1 MAKKKT
7 DDRLDGLKEIVSSPR
22 KFIESYL
29 YIITKN
35 QTFEIIKLNKAQDE
49 LMTYIEECLAKNKPV
64 RIRILKSR
72 QHGISTFVMALMFW
86 VATMN
91 RYKTCALVAH
101 KEDSTRGIFDK
112 ARIFYEN
119 LPKWMQP
126 TTNRFSS
133 EAISYD
139 YPEEEGNKGK
149 GGLKSSIFFGTAGG
163 NELFRGKTITFLHKS
178 EKAFWENP
186 DLLNKSLNATV
197 PYLPGTFIIDETTAN
212 GYNFFKDEW
221 EKSKS
226 GDNEYKPFFFG
237 WDYDAGAVMPVE
249 EGFEFLPCELEYMLI
264 NDLTREQMRWR
275 RYTIVNSF
283 GYSLKDIENDDID
296 DFLQEYPLHDHEA
309 FIATGKSV
317 FSQKVLQKGLAYA
330 NRIKPERYVIKS
342 YPCNSDLMIFE
353 KPEVKEKVIYDQKVE
368 FNFEKKEYEYVDTDF
383 IIGKKYHYANYVMG
397 IDTSG
402 LGADNNVI
410 SVWHTNTKRNVARWM
425 IKDISEKNLA
435 KVIVEVAKLYHNALL
450 APETNYSRSLI
461 DYILEL
467 GYDNFYIKENVKRID
482 KQNQALEYGFQ
493 TTSVT
498 KPVIVSYMKTSLNDD
513 YTIIPDIEFWKEA
526 EYYIQDRTKAGTE
539 TFNAASGYH
548 DDIVMAN
555 MIARYVCDSMM
566 VKQGYTIRDE
576 MIKADSYEIGGVF
589 IEKPNWIK
597 ESFNRNKKQNKF
609 EKEAFR
615 NNA

>member
-1 MAKKKT
+1 MARKKT

-139 YPEEEGNKGK
+139 YPEEEGGKGK

-249 EGFEFLPCELEYMLI
+249 EGFEFLPCEIEYMLL

-353 KPEVKEKVIYDQKVE
+353 KPEVKEKIIYDQKVE

-383 IIGKKYHYANYVMG
+383 IAGKKYYYANYVIG

-410 SVWHTNTKRNVARWM
+410 SVWHTTTKRNVARWM

-435 KVIVEVAKLYHNALL
+435 KVIVEIAKLYHNALL

-482 KQNQALEYGFQ
+482 KQTQALEYGFQ

-566 VKQGYTIRDE
+566 ANQGYTIRDE
-576 MIKADSYEIGGVF
+576 MVKTDSYEIGGVF

>member
-1 MAKKKT
+1 MARKKT

-49 LMTYIEECLAKNKPV
+49 LMTYIEECLEKNKPI

-139 YPEEEGNKGK
+139 YPEEEGSEGK

-249 EGFEFLPCELEYMLI
+249 DGFEFLPCEIEYMLI
-264 NDLTREQMRWR
+264 NDLTKEQMRWR
-275 RYTIVNSF
+275 RHKIVNDF
-283 GYSLKDIENDDID
+283 GYSLKDIENNDID
-296 DFLQEYPLHDHEA
+296 DFLQEYPLHDYEA

-330 NRIKPERYVIKS
+330 NTIKPERYVIKS
-342 YPCNSDLMIFE
+342 YPCNNDLMIFE

-383 IIGKKYHYANYVMG
+383 IAGKKYYYANYVIG

-566 VKQGYTIRDE
+566 ASQGYTIRDE
-576 MIKADSYEIGGVF
+576 MIKTDSYEIGGVF